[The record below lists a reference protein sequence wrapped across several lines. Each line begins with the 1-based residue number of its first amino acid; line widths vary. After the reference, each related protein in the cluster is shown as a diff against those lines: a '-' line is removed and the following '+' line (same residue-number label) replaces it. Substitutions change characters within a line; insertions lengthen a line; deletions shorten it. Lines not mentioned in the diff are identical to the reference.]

1 MMNMIRKLA
10 RSESGNS
17 LVEMALVA
25 PFLTSLLVGMVDIS
39 RAYSSKLQLEQSA
52 QRTIELVMQQAAAA
66 QDYTAALKSEG
77 AAAAGVAESAVTPDN
92 WLECSADGTTWV
104 RDPEGF
110 NDACDASQPYY
121 ARYVSVDIAKS
132 YKPLFSSKYFPG
144 ASQDGTY
151 TLHGKAGIR
160 IQ

>member
-1 MMNMIRKLA
+1 MMIDLRSLI

-17 LVEMALVA
+17 FVEMGMAA
-25 PFLTSLLVGMVDIS
+25 PVLATLLIGMVDLS
-39 RAYSSKLQLEQSA
+39 RAYSSKLQLEQAA
-52 QRTIELVMQQAAAA
+52 QRTIELVMQQSAASN
-66 QDYTAALKSEG
+66 DYSAALKTEG

-92 WLECSADGTTWV
+92 WLECSADGVTWT

-110 NDACDASQPYY
+110 NDACDAATPMY
-121 ARYVSVDIAKS
+121 ARYVTVEIKKN

-144 ASQDGTY
+144 SDQSGNY
-151 TLHGKAGIR
+151 TLKGKAGIR